1 MKKKLT
7 NLLLVSAIVILVAL
21 MTGTGL
27 AFGQDDSAASSDPAT
42 SVATMK
48 IENPTEEVKVPEV
61 LKHFKEMT
69 YVESNDKAVLTAELE
84 TCKDYEFR
92 LINLMNN
99 KDLVDERH
107 LVEEELIDVRGLIS
121 EYQEQISAIEAEE
134 ARIEA
139 EEARIEA
146 EEARIEAMRSEKSGE
161 YPVATQVWRYMKEE
175 LGWNDYVCAG
185 VMGNMMAEVGGQT
198 LNLQPYLYGHS
209 GANYY
214 GLCQWSS
221 RYYPSIQGADVDA
234 QLDFLAST
242 VKKELD
248 TYGYLFRS
256 GLDYEAFCNLTDAE
270 DAAMAFAKAYER
282 CGSGSYGVRQR
293 NAIKAYNYFVE

>member
-7 NLLLVSAIVILVAL
+7 NLLLVSAIVMLVAL
-21 MTGTGL
+21 MTVTGL

-99 KDLVDERH
+99 KNLVDERH

-121 EYQEQISAIEAEE
+121 EYQEQVSAIEAEE

-139 EEARIEA
+139 
-146 EEARIEAMRSEKSGE
+146 MWSEKSGE

>member
-21 MTGTGL
+21 MTVTGL

-107 LVEEELIDVRGLIS
+107 LVKEELIDVRGLIS
-121 EYQEQISAIEAEE
+121 EYQEQVSAIEAEE

-139 EEARIEA
+139 
-146 EEARIEAMRSEKSGE
+146 MWSEKSGE

-248 TYGYLFRS
+248 TYGYLFRN

>member
-1 MKKKLT
+1 
-7 NLLLVSAIVILVAL
+7 
-21 MTGTGL
+21 MTVTGL

-139 EEARIEA
+139 
-146 EEARIEAMRSEKSGE
+146 MWSEKSGE

-198 LNLQPYLYGHS
+198 LNLNPYLYGHS

-282 CGSGSYGVRQR
+282 CGSGSYGVRQT
-293 NAIKAYNYFVE
+293 NALKAYNYFVE

>member
-21 MTGTGL
+21 MTVTGL

-61 LKHFKEMT
+61 LKYFKEMT

-99 KDLVDERH
+99 KDLVDERY

-139 EEARIEA
+139 
-146 EEARIEAMRSEKSGE
+146 MWSEKSGE

-293 NAIKAYNYFVE
+293 NAINAYNYFVE

>member
-21 MTGTGL
+21 MTVTGL

-121 EYQEQISAIEAEE
+121 EYQEQVSAIEAEE

-139 EEARIEA
+139 
-146 EEARIEAMRSEKSGE
+146 MWSEKSDE

-282 CGSGSYGVRQR
+282 CGSGSYGARQR

>member
-7 NLLLVSAIVILVAL
+7 NLLLVNAIVIIVAL
-21 MTGTGL
+21 MTVTGL

-42 SVATMK
+42 PVATMK

-84 TCKDYEFR
+84 TCKDYESR

-99 KDLVDERH
+99 KDLADERH

-121 EYQEQISAIEAEE
+121 EYQEQVSAIEAEE

-139 EEARIEA
+139 
-146 EEARIEAMRSEKSGE
+146 MWSEKSGE

-221 RYYPSIQGADVDA
+221 RYFPSVQGADVDA

-242 VKKELD
+242 VKQALD
-248 TYGYLFRS
+248 TYGHLFKN

-282 CGSGSYGVRQR
+282 CGSGSYGVRQT
-293 NAIKAYNYFVE
+293 NALKAYNYFVE

>member
-21 MTGTGL
+21 MTVTGL

-99 KDLVDERH
+99 EDFVDERH

-139 EEARIEA
+139 
-146 EEARIEAMRSEKSGE
+146 MWSEKSGE

>member
-21 MTGTGL
+21 MTVTGL

-69 YVESNDKAVLTAELE
+69 YVKSNDKTVLTAELE

-121 EYQEQISAIEAEE
+121 EYQEQVSAIEAEE

-139 EEARIEA
+139 
-146 EEARIEAMRSEKSGE
+146 MWSEKSGE

-248 TYGYLFRS
+248 TYGYLFRN

-282 CGSGSYGVRQR
+282 CGSGSYGVRQC

>member
-21 MTGTGL
+21 MTVTGL

-99 KDLVDERH
+99 KEFVDERH
-107 LVEEELIDVRGLIS
+107 LVEEELIDVQGLAS

-139 EEARIEA
+139 
-146 EEARIEAMRSEKSGE
+146 MWSEKSGE

-282 CGSGSYGVRQR
+282 CGSGSYGVRQT
-293 NAIKAYNYFVE
+293 NALKAYNYFVE

>member
-21 MTGTGL
+21 MTVTGL

-99 KDLVDERH
+99 KEFVDERH

-121 EYQEQISAIEAEE
+121 EYQEQVSAIEAEE

-139 EEARIEA
+139 
-146 EEARIEAMRSEKSGE
+146 MWSEKSGE

>member
-21 MTGTGL
+21 MTVTGL

-42 SVATMK
+42 SVATMN

-99 KDLVDERH
+99 KNLVDERH
-107 LVEEELIDVRGLIS
+107 LVEEELIDVRGLIN
-121 EYQEQISAIEAEE
+121 EYQEQVSAIEAEE

-139 EEARIEA
+139 
-146 EEARIEAMRSEKSGE
+146 MWSEKSGE

-282 CGSGSYGVRQR
+282 CGSGSYGVRQT
-293 NAIKAYNYFVE
+293 NALKAYNYFVE

>member
-21 MTGTGL
+21 MTVTGL

-139 EEARIEA
+139 
-146 EEARIEAMRSEKSGE
+146 MWSEKSGE

-221 RYYPSIQGADVDA
+221 RYFPSVQGADVDA

>member
-1 MKKKLT
+1 MKKKL
-7 NLLLVSAIVILVAL
+7 NCLRIVGIVIILVAL
-21 MTGTGL
+21 ITTTSL
-27 AFGQDDSAASSDPAT
+27 AFNRTDDSAASSDPA
-42 SVATMK
+42 ATAAVMM

-61 LKHFKEMT
+61 LKYFQEMT
-69 YVESNDKAVLTAELE
+69 YEDSTDKEVLKTELA

-92 LINLMNN
+92 LIKLLNN
-99 KDLVDERH
+99 QELADERD
-107 LVEEELIDVRGLIS
+107 LIEEELVDVRGLMA
-121 EYQEQISAIEAEE
+121 EYEETIAAIEAEE

-139 EEARIEA
+139 
-146 EEARIEAMRSEKSGE
+146 MWSEKAGE
-161 YPVATQVWRYMKEE
+161 YSVATQVWRYMKEE
-175 LGWNDYVCAG
+175 LSWNDYVCAG

-221 RYYPSIQGADVDA
+221 QYYPSIQGADVDA

-256 GLDYEAFCNLTDAE
+256 GLDYEAFCNLTNAE

>member
-21 MTGTGL
+21 MTVTGL

-99 KDLVDERH
+99 KDLADERH
-107 LVEEELIDVRGLIS
+107 LVEEELIDVRNLEA
-121 EYQEQISAIEAEE
+121 EYQEDISAIEAEE

-139 EEARIEA
+139 
-146 EEARIEAMRSEKSGE
+146 MWSEKAGS

-282 CGSGSYGVRQR
+282 CGSGSYGVRQT
-293 NAIKAYNYFVE
+293 NALKAYNYFVE

>member
-21 MTGTGL
+21 MTVTGL

-92 LINLMNN
+92 LINLINN

-107 LVEEELIDVRGLIS
+107 LVEEELIDVRGLIN
-121 EYQEQISAIEAEE
+121 EYQEQIST
-134 ARIEA
+134 
-139 EEARIEA
+139 IEA
-146 EEARIEAMRSEKSGE
+146 EEARIEAMWSEKSGE
-161 YPVATQVWRYMKEE
+161 YPVATQAWRYMKEE

-293 NAIKAYNYFVE
+293 NAINAYNYFVE

>member
-21 MTGTGL
+21 MTVTGL

-92 LINLMNN
+92 LISLMNN

-107 LVEEELIDVRGLIS
+107 LVEEGLIDVRGLIS
-121 EYQEQISAIEAEE
+121 EYQEQVSAIEAEE

-139 EEARIEA
+139 
-146 EEARIEAMRSEKSGE
+146 MWNEKSGE
-161 YPVATQVWRYMKEE
+161 YPVATQVWRYMKED

-270 DAAMAFAKAYER
+270 DAAMEFAKAYER

-293 NAIKAYNYFVE
+293 NAINAYKYFVE

>member
-21 MTGTGL
+21 MTVTGL

-121 EYQEQISAIEAEE
+121 EYQEQVSAIEAEE

-139 EEARIEA
+139 
-146 EEARIEAMRSEKSGE
+146 MWSEKSGE

-221 RYYPSIQGADVDA
+221 RYYPSIQGADVNA

>member
-21 MTGTGL
+21 MTVTGL

-99 KDLVDERH
+99 KDFVDERY

-121 EYQEQISAIEAEE
+121 EYQEQVSAIEAEE

-139 EEARIEA
+139 
-146 EEARIEAMRSEKSGE
+146 MWSEKSGE

-221 RYYPSIQGADVDA
+221 RYYPSIQGADVDT

-282 CGSGSYGVRQR
+282 CGSGSYGVRQT
-293 NAIKAYNYFVE
+293 NALKAYNYFVE

>member
-7 NLLLVSAIVILVAL
+7 NLLLVSAIVMLVAL
-21 MTGTGL
+21 MTVTGF

-69 YVESNDKAVLTAELE
+69 YVESNDKDVLTAELE

-92 LINLMNN
+92 LINMMNN
-99 KDLVDERH
+99 KDLADERH
-107 LVEEELIDVRGLIS
+107 LVEEELMDVRNLEA
-121 EYQEQISAIEAEE
+121 EYQEDIST
-134 ARIEA
+134 
-139 EEARIEA
+139 IEA
-146 EEARIEAMRSEKSGE
+146 EEARIEAMWSEKAGS

-198 LNLQPYLYGHS
+198 LNLDPYLYGHS

-282 CGSGSYGVRQR
+282 CGSGSYGVRQT
-293 NAIKAYNYFVE
+293 NALKAYNYFVE

>member
-7 NLLLVSAIVILVAL
+7 NLLLVSAIVMLVAL
-21 MTGTGL
+21 MTVTGL
-27 AFGQDDSAASSDPAT
+27 AYGQDDSAASSDPAT

-99 KDLVDERH
+99 KEFVDERH
-107 LVEEELIDVRGLIS
+107 LVEEELIDVQGLAS

-139 EEARIEA
+139 
-146 EEARIEAMRSEKSGE
+146 MWSEKSGE

-198 LNLQPYLYGHS
+198 LSLDPYLYGHS

-221 RYYPSIQGADVDA
+221 QYYPSIQGADVDA

-282 CGSGSYGVRQR
+282 CGSGSYGVRQT
-293 NAIKAYNYFVE
+293 NALKAYNYFVE

>member
-21 MTGTGL
+21 MTVTGL

-99 KDLVDERH
+99 KDLVGERY

-121 EYQEQISAIEAEE
+121 EYQEQVNAIEAEE

-139 EEARIEA
+139 
-146 EEARIEAMRSEKSGE
+146 MWSEKSGE

-198 LNLQPYLYGHS
+198 LSLDPYLYGHS

-248 TYGYLFRS
+248 TYGYLFRN
-256 GLDYEAFCNLTDAE
+256 GLNYEAFCNLTDAE

>member
-21 MTGTGL
+21 MTVTGL

-92 LINLMNN
+92 LINLINN

-107 LVEEELIDVRGLIS
+107 LVEEELIDVRGLIN
-121 EYQEQISAIEAEE
+121 EYQEQIST
-134 ARIEA
+134 
-139 EEARIEA
+139 IEA
-146 EEARIEAMRSEKSGE
+146 EEARIEAMWSEKSGE
-161 YPVATQVWRYMKEE
+161 YPVATQAWRYMKEE

-248 TYGYLFRS
+248 TYGYLFRN

-293 NAIKAYNYFVE
+293 NAINAYNYFVE

>member
-21 MTGTGL
+21 MTVTGL

-99 KDLVDERH
+99 KDFVDERH
-107 LVEEELIDVRGLIS
+107 LVEEELIDVRGLMS
-121 EYQEQISAIEAEE
+121 EYQEQVDE
-134 ARIEA
+134 
-139 EEARIEA
+139 IEA
-146 EEARIEAMRSEKSGE
+146 EEARIEAMWSEKAGS

-198 LNLQPYLYGHS
+198 LNLNPYLYGHS

-282 CGSGSYGVRQR
+282 CGSGSYGVRQT
-293 NAIKAYNYFVE
+293 NALKAYNYFVE

>member
-21 MTGTGL
+21 MTVTGL

-107 LVEEELIDVRGLIS
+107 LVKEELIDVRGLIS
-121 EYQEQISAIEAEE
+121 EYQEQVSAIEAEE

-139 EEARIEA
+139 
-146 EEARIEAMRSEKSGE
+146 MWSEKSGE

-242 VKKELD
+242 IKKELD

-293 NAIKAYNYFVE
+293 NAINAYNYFVE

>member
-21 MTGTGL
+21 MTVTGL

-121 EYQEQISAIEAEE
+121 EYQEQISTIEAEE
-134 ARIEA
+134 ARIET
-139 EEARIEA
+139 
-146 EEARIEAMRSEKSGE
+146 MWSEKSGE

>member
-7 NLLLVSAIVILVAL
+7 NLLLVSAIVMLVAL
-21 MTGTGL
+21 MTVTGF

-69 YVESNDKAVLTAELE
+69 YVESNDKTVLTAELE

-99 KDLVDERH
+99 KVLADERH
-107 LVEEELIDVRGLIS
+107 LVEEELIDVRNLEA
-121 EYQEQISAIEAEE
+121 EYQEDISAIEAEE

-139 EEARIEA
+139 
-146 EEARIEAMRSEKSGE
+146 MWSEKAGS

-198 LNLQPYLYGHS
+198 LSLDPYLYGHS

-248 TYGYLFRS
+248 TYGYLFRN

-293 NAIKAYNYFVE
+293 NAINAYNYFVE

>member
-21 MTGTGL
+21 MTVTGL

-107 LVEEELIDVRGLIS
+107 LVEEELIDVQGLIS
-121 EYQEQISAIEAEE
+121 EYQEQVSAIEAEE

-139 EEARIEA
+139 
-146 EEARIEAMRSEKSGE
+146 MWSEKSGE

>member
-21 MTGTGL
+21 MTVTGL

-69 YVESNDKAVLTAELE
+69 YVESNDKAVLTTELE

-139 EEARIEA
+139 
-146 EEARIEAMRSEKSGE
+146 MWSEKSGE

-221 RYYPSIQGADVDA
+221 RYFPSIQGADIDA

-242 VKKELD
+242 VKQALD
-248 TYGYLFRS
+248 TYGYLFKN

-282 CGSGSYGVRQR
+282 CGSGSYGVRQT
-293 NAIKAYNYFVE
+293 NALKAYNYFVE

>member
-7 NLLLVSAIVILVAL
+7 NLLLVSAIVMLVAL
-21 MTGTGL
+21 MTVTGF

-69 YVESNDKAVLTAELE
+69 YVESNDKDVLTAELE

-92 LINLMNN
+92 LINMMNN
-99 KDLVDERH
+99 KDLADERH
-107 LVEEELIDVRGLIS
+107 LVEEELMDVRNLEA
-121 EYQEQISAIEAEE
+121 EYQEDIST
-134 ARIEA
+134 
-139 EEARIEA
+139 IEA
-146 EEARIEAMRSEKSGE
+146 EEARIEAMWSEKAGS

-198 LNLQPYLYGHS
+198 LNLDPYLYGHS

-221 RYYPSIQGADVDA
+221 RYYPSIQGADVNA

-248 TYGYLFRS
+248 TYGYLFRN
-256 GLDYEAFCNLTDAE
+256 GLNYEAFCNLTDAE

-282 CGSGSYGVRQR
+282 CGSGSYGVRQT
-293 NAIKAYNYFVE
+293 NALKAYNYFVE

>member
-21 MTGTGL
+21 MTVTGL
-27 AFGQDDSAASSDPAT
+27 AYGQDDSAASSDPAT

-99 KDLVDERH
+99 KEFVDERH
-107 LVEEELIDVRGLIS
+107 LVEEELIDVQNLEA
-121 EYQEQISAIEAEE
+121 EYQEDISAIEAEE
-134 ARIEA
+134 V
-139 EEARIEA
+139 
-146 EEARIEAMRSEKSGE
+146 RIEAMWSEKAGS

-198 LNLQPYLYGHS
+198 LNLDPYLYGHS

-221 RYYPSIQGADVDA
+221 RYYPSIQGADVNA

-248 TYGYLFRS
+248 TYGYLFRN
-256 GLDYEAFCNLTDAE
+256 GLNYEAFCNLTDAE

-282 CGSGSYGVRQR
+282 CGSGSYGVRQT
-293 NAIKAYNYFVE
+293 NALKAYNYFVE

>member
-21 MTGTGL
+21 MTVTGL

-48 IENPTEEVKVPEV
+48 IESPTEEVKVPEV

-99 KDLVDERH
+99 KDLVDERY

-139 EEARIEA
+139 
-146 EEARIEAMRSEKSGE
+146 MWSEKSGE

-175 LGWNDYVCAG
+175 LGWNDYICAG

-221 RYYPSIQGADVDA
+221 RYYPSIQGADVNA
-234 QLDFLAST
+234 QLNFLAST

-248 TYGYLFRS
+248 TYGYLFRN

>member
-21 MTGTGL
+21 MTVTGL

-99 KDLVDERH
+99 KDLADERH
-107 LVEEELIDVRGLIS
+107 LVEEELIDVRSLEA
-121 EYQEQISAIEAEE
+121 EYQEDISAIEAEE

-139 EEARIEA
+139 
-146 EEARIEAMRSEKSGE
+146 MWSEKSGS
-161 YPVATQVWRYMKEE
+161 YPVATQVWRYMKEV

-198 LNLQPYLYGHS
+198 LNLNPYLYGHS

-248 TYGYLFRS
+248 TYGYLFRN
-256 GLDYEAFCNLTDAE
+256 GLNYEAFCNLTDAE

-282 CGSGSYGVRQR
+282 CGSGSYGVRQT
-293 NAIKAYNYFVE
+293 NALKAYNYFVE

>member
-21 MTGTGL
+21 MTVTGL

-139 EEARIEA
+139 
-146 EEARIEAMRSEKSGE
+146 MWSEKSGE

-256 GLDYEAFCNLTDAE
+256 GLNYEAFCNLTDAE

>member
-21 MTGTGL
+21 MTVTGL

-99 KDLVDERH
+99 KDLVNERH
-107 LVEEELIDVRGLIS
+107 LVEEELIDVRGLVS
-121 EYQEQISAIEAEE
+121 EYQEQINAIEAEE

-139 EEARIEA
+139 
-146 EEARIEAMRSEKSGE
+146 MWSEKSGE

-221 RYYPSIQGADVDA
+221 RYYPSIQGADVNA

-293 NAIKAYNYFVE
+293 NAINAYNYFVE

>member
-21 MTGTGL
+21 MTVTGL
-27 AFGQDDSAASSDPAT
+27 AFGQDDSAASPDPAT

-121 EYQEQISAIEAEE
+121 EYQEQVNAIEAEE

-139 EEARIEA
+139 
-146 EEARIEAMRSEKSGE
+146 MWSEKSGE

-198 LNLQPYLYGHS
+198 LNLNPYLYGHS

-221 RYYPSIQGADVDA
+221 RYYPSIQGADVNA

-248 TYGYLFRS
+248 TYGYLFRNS
-256 GLDYEAFCNLTDAE
+256 LNYEAFCNLTDAE

-282 CGSGSYGVRQR
+282 CGSGSYGVRQT
-293 NAIKAYNYFVE
+293 NALKAYNYFVE

>member
-21 MTGTGL
+21 MTVTGL

-92 LINLMNN
+92 LINLINN
-99 KDLVDERH
+99 KDLVDERY

-139 EEARIEA
+139 
-146 EEARIEAMRSEKSGE
+146 MWSEKSGE

-293 NAIKAYNYFVE
+293 NAINAYNYFVE

>member
-21 MTGTGL
+21 MTVTGL

-107 LVEEELIDVRGLIS
+107 LVEEELIDVRGLIN

-139 EEARIEA
+139 
-146 EEARIEAMRSEKSGE
+146 MWSEKSGE

-256 GLDYEAFCNLTDAE
+256 GLNYEAFCNLTDAE